1 MATEQTPAEI
11 VKEFHANYEAARA
24 ANEAR
29 IAALEKGQ
37 STAEYDGKIAE
48 LEGKMEAY
56 DKLNEKWVKQEVVDK
71 QKAEMDEKID
81 EMKEQYDGRIDDLK
95 AALNRPALPNGD
107 PAEASEGMKV
117 YNEWM
122 RRDKANLTADQLKTL
137 TIGDDASGGYAAPQE
152 MVSEFIRD
160 LTEHSPL
167 RMLCRVRMTSAKSLC
182 IPKKTGEVRAT
193 WAAEVQTRDVHS
205 DAIGL
210 GQELIANDELY
221 ARTYISLEM
230 LEDAHFNVEREVR
243 FEYLEQFS
251 LTENDA
257 FMNGDGVR
265 KPEGILTNPNIESIS
280 SGSAE
285 GVTFPGL
292 MKLVHSVKTGY
303 HMNSYM
309 LLNRTTLGQ
318 IRLLKDGAG
327 QYIFQT
333 GLSGTSGVPNMIA
346 GHRFME
352 MPNMPDVALNATPV
366 LFGDFMRGYTIADR
380 MMLMITRDPYTR
392 QQNGEVLFV
401 GRRRVG
407 GAVTLA
413 ETMKK
418 MVIAA

>member
-1 MATEQTPAEI
+1 MSTEQTPTEI
-11 VKEFHANYEAARA
+11 IKEFQQNYEAMRA
-24 ANEAR
+24 ADEAR
-29 IAALEKGQ
+29 LTALEKGQ
-37 STAEYDGKIAE
+37 STAEYDGKIAD

-56 DKLNEKWVKQEVVDK
+56 DKLNETWIKQEVLDK
-71 QKAEMDEKID
+71 KID
-81 EMKEQYDGRIDDLK
+81 ELKGQYDGRIDELT
-95 AALNRPALPNGD
+95 AALNRPKLPNDD
-107 PAEASEGMKV
+107 PNEISEGMKV
-117 YNEWM
+117 YDEWM
-122 RRDKANLTADQLKTL
+122 RRDRTNLTADQLKTL

-152 MVSEFIRD
+152 MVNEFIRD

-167 RMLCRVRMTSAKSLC
+167 RMLARVRTTSAKSLA

-193 WAAEVQTRDVHS
+193 WAGEIQLRDVES

-210 GQELIANDELY
+210 GQETIANDELY
-221 ARTYISLEM
+221 ARTYVSCEM
-230 LEDAHFNVEREVR
+230 LEDSHFNVEREIR

-251 LTENDA
+251 LSENDA
-257 FMNGDGVR
+257 FMNGDGIR
-265 KPEGILTNPNIESIS
+265 KPEGILTHAGVEAIS

-285 GVTFPGL
+285 GVTFEGL

-366 LFGDFMRGYTIADR
+366 LFGDFMRGYTVTDR

-392 QQNGEVLFV
+392 QQNGQVLFV

-418 MVIAA
+418 LVIAA